1 MGTVLIS
8 FGLQRPREDVLLPFR
23 TRNEGN
29 KENRSRKDKNLL
41 NYPGSFCRKEHDN
54 VCTSIFRRCRHS
66 ERNIG
71 IECRELC

>member
-29 KENRSRKDKNLL
+29 KEALITCHRFSMKYKGRID
-41 NYPGSFCRKEHDN
+41 
-54 VCTSIFRRCRHS
+54 VI
-66 ERNIG
+66 I
-71 IECRELC
+71 